1 MAMNYFGL
9 AGGWIVYFAL
19 HSLLASEQVKRRAS
33 SALGRAF
40 RHYRLFYSLFS
51 IIGLLGLLVLN
62 GSIPADYF
70 FKSEGPIRY
79 LSLMVT
85 TFGVM
90 TIQIAFRQ
98 YKLKSFLGFAEE
110 KNEFKIDGILKLVRH
125 PIYSGLILITI
136 GFFLFMPNLPSLI
149 SCLSVFVYLPIGI
162 HLEEKKLIATFGEK
176 YKQYR
181 ESVPALV
188 PRLRLNR

>member
-1 MAMNYFGL
+1 MMNYFVL

-19 HSLLASEQVKRRAS
+19 HSALASEQVKTTAS
-33 SALGRAF
+33 GSFGRLF
-40 RHYRLFYSLFS
+40 RYYRLFYSLFS
-51 IIGLLGLLVLN
+51 TIGLIGLLVLN
-62 GSIPADYF
+62 GSISAAYF
-70 FKSEGPIRY
+70 FKSEGAIRY
-79 LSLMVT
+79 LSLMFT

-98 YKLKSFLGFAEE
+98 YRLKSFLGFADE

-162 HLEEKKLIATFGEK
+162 YLEEKKLMATFGEK
-176 YKQYR
+176 YKHYR
-181 ESVPALV
+181 ETVPALV
-188 PRLRLNR
+188 PRLPLNR